1 MFLCKNE
8 APGLERAA
16 VVTIQQ
22 EGSSLLKRAF
32 LYIPRMP
39 NCMQDSKGVETFTSK
54 MFDSFRIAL
63 NPHLKNVHRQTK
75 RQQ

>member
-22 EGSSLLKRAF
+22 ERSSLLKRAF

-39 NCMQDSKGVETFTSK
+39 NRMQDSKGFETFT
-54 MFDSFRIAL
+54 FQD
-63 NPHLKNVHRQTK
+63 V
-75 RQQ
+75 